1 MVEISPDHRNIL
13 LLPIAARVYLNILT
27 PDGSIRVASAKT
39 WNTAEA
45 AKRLGVHRS
54 TLLRWFAQGRI
65 SEVRRDR
72 NNWRVFAAQDLEQI
86 KDEVR
91 RNAAHHDR

>member
-1 MVEISPDHRNIL
+1 MVETGHNRRNIL
-13 LLPIAARVYLNILT
+13 LLPIAARLYLNILT
-27 PDGSIRVASAKT
+27 PDGSLGVAAAKT

-72 NNWRVFAAQDLEQI
+72 NNWRVFTAQDLERI
-86 KDEVR
+86 KHEVR
-91 RNAAHHDR
+91 RNVAHHDR